1 MLLFARGGCL
11 RLGLGLGL
19 VLYKEVVSFMLFF
32 LFVRHGFVDI
42 IIRIDGYMV
51 MVMVMVMFF
60 FFFVLLCYA
69 KYKLSCLMLDLT
81 IVSSAITSVSF

>member
-42 IIRIDGYMV
+42 IIRIVGYMV
-51 MVMVMVMFF
+51 LVLVMFF
-60 FFFVLLCYA
+60 FFFFFCIIMLC
-69 KYKLSCLMLDLT
+69 
-81 IVSSAITSVSF
+81 

>member
-51 MVMVMVMFF
+51 MVMFFFFF